1 MRARD
6 LALELEESAERDHR
20 VPWGPH
26 TSRKAKGNR
35 NYEMTRQKTTRKQK

>member
-6 LALELEESAERDHR
+6 LALELEQSTERDHK
-20 VPWGPH
+20 VPLGPH

-35 NYEMTRQKTTRKQK
+35 NYEVTRQKTTRKQK